1 MIGDGAGVVVGV
13 DIAVEA
19 TVFKAAAEVSA
30 AVVLVSCLAT
40 GMFCLLGEEVTAAG
54 LCVETAVAKV
64 FCSCLCKTWG
74 WGGRE
79 VEDTTGEE
87 GVLLVAVLCPA
98 DGVPEVAVIT
108 GLEVDNIVVVVAA
121 GLLITGAPWVDTA
134 VIFCEGD
141 AEGDDDTNCAVLAAF
156 TGEVPAICTTVG
168 APNVVPCCTWSPVAT
183 C

>member
-1 MIGDGAGVVVGV
+1 MGAVVGV
-13 DIAVEA
+13 DTAVEA

-30 AVVLVSCLAT
+30 TVVLVSCLAT
-40 GMFCLLGEEVTAAG
+40 AMFCLLGEEVDAAG

-74 WGGRE
+74 WGDRE

-98 DGVPEVAVIT
+98 DADGVPGVVVIT

-121 GLLITGAPWVDTA
+121 GLLIPGVPWVDTA
-134 VIFCEGD
+134 VIFCEGE
-141 AEGDDDTNCAVLAAF
+141 AEDDDTNCAVLAAF
-156 TGEVPAICTTVG
+156 TGEAPAICKTVG
-168 APNVVPCCTWSPVAT
+168 VPNVVPCCTWSPVAT